1 MSIYLIS
8 LAAGI
13 LMGLVYSFIRVRSPA
28 PPAIALVGLL
38 GMLLGSQLVPISKQ
52 VLQDKFS
59 VAWFAAVCVPNIT
72 GIPASPLNKK
82 KGE

>member
-1 MSIYLIS
+1 MSVYLIS

-28 PPAIALVGLL
+28 PPAVALVGLL
-38 GMLLGSQLVPISKQ
+38 GMLLGGQLVPIAER

-59 VAWFAAVCVPNIT
+59 ATWFATVCVPNIT
-72 GIPASPLNKK
+72 GIPAAPLEQK
-82 KGE
+82 ER